1 MSQHASQPSEAPLSQ
16 QSEPSLTPLSRF
28 LWVLAALLALLALSA
43 GTALLRLGV
52 WNTVINL
59 GIGVIKA
66 LLVMSVFMHET
77 EARNLTRLASALGFI
92 WLAML
97 IGLALF
103 DFLTRSVVPRPWN

>member
-1 MSQHASQPSEAPLSQ
+1 MSRRESESI
-16 QSEPSLTPLSRF
+16 TPLSRI

-43 GTALLRLGV
+43 GTALIKLGV

-59 GIGVIKA
+59 GIAVVKA

-77 EARNLTRLASALGFI
+77 EARNLTRLASALGFV
-92 WLAML
+92 WLALL

-103 DFLTRSVVPRPWN
+103 DFQTRAVIPSPWR